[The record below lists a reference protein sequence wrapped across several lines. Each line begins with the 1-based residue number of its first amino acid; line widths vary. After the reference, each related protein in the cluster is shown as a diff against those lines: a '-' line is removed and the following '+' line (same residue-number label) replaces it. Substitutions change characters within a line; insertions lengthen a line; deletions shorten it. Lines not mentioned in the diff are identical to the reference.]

1 MRLPLRR
8 YLSLLVTYLKPQ
20 WGRTTL
26 MALLLLVDVGLQLLN
41 PQIVRYFIDTAL
53 GGGPSLSLIY
63 AAIFFIVVTIL
74 SQIVSVAAIY
84 LSENVAWTA
93 TNQLRT
99 DLVTHCLALD
109 MAFHKE
115 HPSGELIE
123 RIDGD
128 VDALS
133 NFFSKFVINL
143 LGNALMVVGVLILFF
158 QISWLVGTVM
168 TAFSALVFAFL
179 ALMGRCA
186 TPLWKVLRQVSADF
200 SRFLGEHLVG
210 TEDIRANGATEAIML
225 RFYRLVRRWQRAN
238 SKAEFITYFTGSTLL
253 FLFIVGSA
261 LVLALGAY
269 LWSIGAATVGT
280 VYVMFNYTDKLA
292 DPLDQMQQQL
302 QDLQQAEACMQR
314 IEELLHAQPTIVDGI
329 VQTLLPQG
337 ALSVEC
343 CDVTFGYNIDEPI
356 LHALNFRVQAGK
368 LLGIVG
374 HTGSGKTTIARLLFR
389 LYDLQVG
396 EIRIGS
402 VPIRTTSLQQLEQ
415 RIGMVTQDVQ
425 LFQASVRDNLTFFD
439 ASFQDEHIIDALND
453 VGLSAWYSAL
463 PQGLDTEI
471 GANGEGLSAGQ
482 AQLLAFSRV
491 LLTHPG
497 LVILDEASSRLD
509 PATEYLIERATRKL
523 FASRTGVI
531 IAHRLSTLQH
541 VDDILVLENG
551 HILEYGSREELAN
564 DVNSYFAHLL
574 RTGVEEINV

>member
-8 YLSLLVTYLKPQ
+8 YLSLLATYLKPQ

-26 MALLLLVDVGLQLLN
+26 MALLLLADVSLQLLN

-53 GGGPSLSLIY
+53 GGGATLPLIY
-63 AAIFFIVVTIL
+63 AALFFIVVTIL
-74 SQIVSVAAIY
+74 GQIISIAAIY

-93 TNQLRT
+93 TNSLRA
-99 DLVTHCLALD
+99 DLVAHCLALD

-158 QISWLVGTVM
+158 QISWLVGVVM
-168 TAFSALVFAFL
+168 TVFSALVFAFL
-179 ALMGRCA
+179 TVMGRRA
-186 TPLWKVLRQVSADF
+186 TPLWKVLRQTSADF
-200 SRFLGEHLVG
+200 SSFLGEHLIG
-210 TEDIRANGATEAIML
+210 MEDIRANGATEAIML

-238 SKAEFITYFTGSTLL
+238 SKAEFVSYFTGSTLV

-269 LWSIGAATVGT
+269 LWSIGIATVGT
-280 VYVMFNYTDKLA
+280 VYVMFRYTDNLA
-292 DPLDQMQQQL
+292 DPLDQIQLQL
-302 QDLQQAEACMQR
+302 QDLQQAAACIQR
-314 IEELLHAQPTIVDGI
+314 IEELLYAQPTIVDGRE
-329 VQTLLPQG
+329 QTQLPQG

-343 CDVTFGYNIDEPI
+343 CDVTFGYNADEPI
-356 LHALNFRVQAGK
+356 LHALNFRISAGK

-374 HTGSGKTTIARLLFR
+374 RTGSGKTTIARLLFR
-389 LYDLQVG
+389 LYDPQSG
-396 EIRIGS
+396 EICIGD
-402 VPIRTTSLQQLEQ
+402 VPIRTTSLQQLGQ

-439 ASFQDEHIIDALND
+439 TSFQDEQIVAALHN
-453 VGLSAWYSAL
+453 VGLSAWYHAL
-463 PQGLDTEI
+463 PKGLDTEL

-491 LLTHPG
+491 LLKNPG

-509 PATEYLIERATRKL
+509 PATEYLTERATRKL
-523 FASRTGVI
+523 FAQRTGVI
-531 IAHRLSTLQH
+531 IAHRLSTLQY

-551 HILEYGSREELAN
+551 RMREYGSREELAK
-564 DVNSYFAHLL
+564 DVNSHFAHLL
-574 RTGVEEINV
+574 RAGVEEIII

>member
-1 MRLPLRR
+1 MRLPMRR
-8 YLSLLVTYLKPQ
+8 YLSLLATYLKPQ
-20 WGRTTL
+20 WARTTL
-26 MALLLLVDVGLQLLN
+26 MALLLLAEVGLQLLN

-53 GGGPSLSLIY
+53 SGGPSLSLIY
-63 AAIFFIVVTIL
+63 AAIFFIVVTL
-74 SQIVSVAAIY
+74 LGQVVSVAAIY

-93 TNQLRT
+93 TNRLRS
-99 DLVTHCLALD
+99 DLVAHCLGLD

-115 HPSGELIE
+115 HPAGELIE

-143 LGNALMVVGVLILFF
+143 LGNVLMVVGVLILFF
-158 QISWLVGTVM
+158 QINWLVGAVM
-168 TAFSALVFAFL
+168 TAFSTLVFAFL
-179 ALMGRCA
+179 SGMGRRA
-186 TPLWKVLRQVSADF
+186 TPLWKVLRQANADF
-200 SRFLGEHLVG
+200 SSFLGEHLVG
-210 TEDIRANGATEAIML
+210 TEDIRANGAMEAIML
-225 RFYRLVRRWQRAN
+225 RFYRLLRRWQHAN
-238 SKAEFITYFTGSTLL
+238 SKAEFISYVTGSTLL

-269 LWSIGAATVGT
+269 LWSIGLATVGT

-292 DPLDQMQQQL
+292 DPLDQIQLQL

-314 IEELLHAQPTIVDGI
+314 IEELLHAQPTIVDGEE
-329 VQTLLPQG
+329 QTPLPSE

-343 CDVTFGYNIDEPI
+343 RNVTFGYSPDEPI
-356 LHALNFRVQAGK
+356 LHTLNFRVQAGK

-374 HTGSGKTTIARLLFR
+374 RTGSGKTTIARLLFR
-389 LYDLQVG
+389 LYDPREG
-396 EIRIGS
+396 EVCIGN
-402 VPIRTTSLQQLEQ
+402 VPLRTTSPQQLGQ

-439 ASFQDEHIIDALND
+439 TAFQDEHIIDALDD
-453 VGLSAWYSAL
+453 VGLSAWYHAL
-463 PQGLDTEI
+463 PQGLDTKL

-491 LLTHPG
+491 LLTNPG

-523 FASRTGVI
+523 FAHRTGII

-541 VDDILVLENG
+541 VDDILVLEEG
-551 HILEYGSREELAN
+551 RIREYGNREELAN
-564 DVNSYFAHLL
+564 DPDSHFAHLL
-574 RTGVEEINV
+574 QTL

>member
-8 YLSLLVTYLKPQ
+8 YLSLLATYLKPQ

-53 GGGPSLSLIY
+53 GGGASVSLIY

-74 SQIVSVAAIY
+74 SQVVSVAAIY

-93 TNQLRT
+93 TNQLRA
-99 DLVTHCLALD
+99 DLVAHCLALD

-158 QISWLVGTVM
+158 QISWLVGIVM

-179 ALMGRCA
+179 ALMGRRA
-186 TPLWKVLRQVSADF
+186 TPLWKVLRQASADF
-200 SRFLGEHLVG
+200 SSFLGEHLVG
-210 TEDIRANGATEAIML
+210 AEDIRANGATEAIML
-225 RFYRLVRRWQRAN
+225 RFYRVVRRWQRAN

-292 DPLDQMQQQL
+292 DPLDQIQQQL
-302 QDLQQAEACMQR
+302 QDLQQAEAWMQR
-314 IEELLHAQPTIVDGI
+314 IEELLHSQPTIVDGTA
-329 VQTLLPQG
+329 QTLLQG

-343 CDVTFGYNIDEPI
+343 CDVTFGYNADEPI

-374 HTGSGKTTIARLLFR
+374 RTGSGKTTIARLLFR
-389 LYDLQVG
+389 LYDPQAG
-396 EIRIGS
+396 EICIGG
-402 VPIRTTSLQQLEQ
+402 VPIHTTSLQQLGQ
-415 RIGMVTQDVQ
+415 RIGIVTQDVQ

-439 ASFQDEHIIDALND
+439 TSFQDERIVEALND
-453 VGLSAWYSAL
+453 VGLSAWYAAL
-463 PQGLDTEI
+463 PNGLDTEL

-491 LLTHPG
+491 LLTSPG

-509 PATEYLIERATRKL
+509 PATEYLIERTTRKL
-523 FASRTGVI
+523 FTHRTGI
-531 IAHRLSTLQH
+531 LIAHRLSTLQH
-541 VDDILVLENG
+541 VDDILVLEDG
-551 HILEYGSREELAN
+551 RILEYGSREELAN
-564 DVNSYFAHLL
+564 NPDSHFAHLL
-574 RTGVEEINV
+574 QTGVEEITA

>member
-1 MRLPLRR
+1 MHPLRR
-8 YLSLLVTYLKPQ
+8 YLSLLATYLRPQ

-26 MALLLLVDVGLQLLN
+26 MALLLLADVGLQLLS

-53 GGGPSLSLIY
+53 SGGASLTLIY
-63 AAIFFIVVTIL
+63 ASLFFIVVTIIG
-74 SQIVSVAAIY
+74 QVVSIAAIY

-93 TNQLRT
+93 TNELRA
-99 DLVTHCLALD
+99 DLVAHCLALD

-115 HPSGELIE
+115 HPAGELIE

-143 LGNALMVVGVLILFF
+143 LGSALMVVGVLILFF
-158 QISWLVGTVM
+158 QISWLVGVVM
-168 TAFSALVFAFL
+168 TVFSALVFAFL
-179 ALMGRCA
+179 TVMGRRA
-186 TPLWKVLRQVSADF
+186 TPLWKALRQTSADF
-200 SRFLGEHLVG
+200 SSFLGEHLIG
-210 TEDIRANGATEAIML
+210 TEDIRANGATNAIML
-225 RFYRLVRRWQRAN
+225 RFYRLIRRWQSAN

-269 LWSIGAATVGT
+269 LWSIGVATVGT
-280 VYVMFNYTDKLA
+280 VYVMFRYTDNLA
-292 DPLDQMQQQL
+292 DPLDQIQLQL
-302 QDLQQAEACMQR
+302 QDLQQATACIQR
-314 IEELLHAQPTIVDGI
+314 IEELLHAQPTIVDGEE
-329 VQTLLPQG
+329 QAQLPQG

-343 CDVTFGYNIDEPI
+343 CDGTFGYNADEPI
-356 LHALNFRVQAGK
+356 LHALNFRVSAGK

-374 HTGSGKTTIARLLFR
+374 RTGSGKTTIARLLFR
-389 LYDLQVG
+389 LYDPQSG
-396 EIRIGS
+396 EICIGG
-402 VPIRTTSLQQLEQ
+402 VPIRTTSLQQLGQ

-439 ASFQDEHIIDALND
+439 TSFRDEHIIEALHD
-453 VGLSAWYSAL
+453 LGLSAWYSAL
-463 PQGLDTEI
+463 PNGLDTEL

-491 LLTHPG
+491 LLKNPG

-523 FASRTGVI
+523 FTQRTGVI

-551 HILEYGSREELAN
+551 RIREYGSREELAN
-564 DVNSYFAHLL
+564 DPNSHFAHLL
-574 RTGVEEINV
+574 QSR